1 MFLYL
6 ARSFARSFFFPSSRR
21 GKRKETERRL
31 PFRVVRRQQV
41 QVQIPLVPYHLAA
54 REAAH
59 WNYHLQY
66 ASASGKVPF
75 FLPLSFF
82 LSLSLSFS
90 LSLSLS
96 HFSLSL
102 SSALQFPVAA
112 IYHARARPRKREGR
126 EEGFENDQVKGGENR
141 REKGCRN
148 VRSCPNC
155 SVSVAFFVSDESEKE
170 RTSQP
175 PETPSEA
182 INQILIPHVMDWK
195 FFGVFFGFFIWNVSV
210 GSFPSL

>member
-82 LSLSLSFS
+82 LFLSLSFS

-96 HFSLSL
+96 FLSL
-102 SSALQFPVAA
+102 SFFSSSIPCSRHLSR
-112 IYHARARPRKREGR
+112 ARA
-126 EEGFENDQVKGGENR
+126 
-141 REKGCRN
+141 
-148 VRSCPNC
+148 
-155 SVSVAFFVSDESEKE
+155 AEKE
-170 RTSQP
+170 RRERRRTRKR
-175 PETPSEA
+175 PSERRRK
-182 INQILIPHVMDWK
+182 QKRKGM
-195 FFGVFFGFFIWNVSV
+195 
-210 GSFPSL
+210 